1 MKRSRPFFAVLAC
14 VSVIAATMVAVAHAD
29 PPRTTWTFTDCT
41 GPAGTPSMFDADG
54 RSFTTG
60 SDIEKGAVNWHL
72 TSGPGSFIP
81 KVVTI
86 LDTGE
91 TFVLAQGFDN
101 NNVPLVTCN
110 TTGPVSG
117 THYLFS
123 GVLTPIEH

>member
-1 MKRSRPFFAVLAC
+1 
-14 VSVIAATMVAVAHAD
+14 
-29 PPRTTWTFTDCT
+29 
-41 GPAGTPSMFDADG
+41 MFDADG

-123 GVLTPIEH
+123 GVLTPIGKH